1 MANFL
6 QSLEIVKDFMQV
18 AVDQTTTAVES
29 VHRTVADAS
38 YQILAQGDSER
49 LKQLKARHDA
59 TAAQVYNAI
68 RDVNRS
74 LGQFASDCFESVE
87 DSAHAAEVM
96 SANQAKSAVVTE
108 SQSAEAQPS
117 PVENDRG

>member
-6 QSLEIVKDFMQV
+6 QSLEIAKDFVQV
-18 AVDQTTTAVES
+18 AVDQTTTVVES
-29 VHRTVADAS
+29 VHRTVADAG
-38 YQILAQGDSER
+38 YQILAQGNPER
-49 LKQLKARHDA
+49 LKQLKERHDA

-87 DSAHAAEVM
+87 DSAHAAKVM
-96 SANQAKSAVVTE
+96 SANQTQSAVVTE
-108 SQSAEAQPS
+108 SQSADAPPS
-117 PVENDRG
+117 PAENDRG